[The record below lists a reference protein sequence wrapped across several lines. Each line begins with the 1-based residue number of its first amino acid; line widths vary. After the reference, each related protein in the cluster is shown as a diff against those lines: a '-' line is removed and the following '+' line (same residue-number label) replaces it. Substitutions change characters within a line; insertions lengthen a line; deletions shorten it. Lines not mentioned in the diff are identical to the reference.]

1 MSKNANILSL
11 KGEGR
16 IKMNTKVLKLFA
28 TVFIATMIIGTI
40 SAARATPPLP
50 PSMYILPESVSFNTG
65 TTNIGDKFNV
75 TVWMSTLTGVTAW
88 QTKLH
93 FNPAQIEA
101 VRADYTG
108 IGKSLF
114 FTGYSTVPLSAIIN
128 NVTGTLFFGEAIQGL
143 AVVPAGTNS
152 LFWAEFQ
159 IMSAPPVGGSLNSLI
174 DPTDVD
180 SYYLDDLGV
189 QVDFAFGTCAYTF
202 SWLAPTTKP
211 HFEVNPTSIV
221 KDEFTNWV
229 GTTFTVDLILKNVA
243 SGWYLSNVSV
253 SLDYNNTL
261 TSYGPVVFDPVWTTT
276 SVTEAPV
283 GTLNFVVGTA
293 AAPSGNVKIATIT
306 YTILNQGSSPP
317 RPFWPNVG
325 SYDES
330 KLHIHASTVTG
341 NAGALPIPTDPAV
354 DGDVKV
360 KCFQLLVP
368 PHLEVSSATLG
379 PGPVLGQEFN
389 VTVSLV
395 GVHFSLNVIGVQFRL
410 QYNNTLLLP
419 TAGYEGPFLP
429 DAAALQPDSQGTWFY
444 LAPEDPDGV
453 WGPHVLVGNLIFP
466 NSTGMWNLPMLNGSG
481 VVAIITF
488 KVIYQSFGE
497 PDITVPLSIVDDP
510 AQMLMVG
517 LDNLVD
523 QNIQEKPLLPPVNG
537 LYTISTNLPGRNL
550 DLYGY
555 AFNSGHGPR
564 DPQNYWQF
572 PPPYGGQGPNA
583 PMDMV
588 EPQSQIILNANVT
601 YNYWPVQ
608 HKLVGFQ
615 IIDNLGNT
623 VANLFAFS
631 DTNGVATVTFRMP
644 WPCDNPESLLGV
656 WHIVTTVQ
664 LADVVITDTMD
675 FHYDYIVHIW
685 KVTTDKY
692 QYNHGE
698 TVMVSLEWG
707 SHAQQDYA
715 ILLKVYIADELG
727 VVIGSFNVYT
737 HVGGTVFCQYR
748 NSTLTGGIWIPKWA
762 YAGIATVHADVFDN
776 EPIQGGVP
784 IGPEYTPPPT
794 IAIQPY

>member
-1 MSKNANILSL
+1 
-11 KGEGR
+11 
-16 IKMNTKVLKLFA
+16 MNTKVLKLFA

-88 QTKLH
+88 QTELH

-101 VRADYTG
+101 VRCDYTG
-108 IGKSLF
+108 VGKSLF
-114 FTGYSTVPLSAIIN
+114 FTGYSTAPVSPVIN
-128 NVTGTLFFGEAIQGL
+128 NVTGSLLYGEAIQGL

-152 LFWAEFQ
+152 LFWVEFE
-159 IMSAPPVGGSLNSLI
+159 IMSAPPVGGSLTSSI

-180 SYYLDDLGV
+180 SYYLDDLGA

-317 RPFWPNVG
+317 RPFWPTVG

-354 DGDVKV
+354 DGNVKV

-368 PHLEVSSATLG
+368 PHLEVESVTVPPS
-379 PGPVLGQEFN
+379 PVPTEFN

-410 QYNNTLLLP
+410 QYDNTLINA
-419 TAGYEGPFLP
+419 TAVYEGPFLP
-429 DAAALQPDSQGTWFY
+429 AAAALQPDSQGTWFT
-444 LAPEDPDGV
+444 AFIEDPDGV
-453 WGPHVLVGNLIFP
+453 YGPHVLVGNLIFP
-466 NSTGMWNLPMLNGSG
+466 NSTGMWNPPMLNGSG

-488 KVIYQSFGE
+488 KTLMPYYSATPVI
-497 PDITVPLSIVDDP
+497 TPLTIVDDP

-523 QNIQEKPLLPPVNG
+523 QNIQEKPLLPPDNG
-537 LYTISTNLPGRNL
+537 IVTIMSYERGRYI

-615 IIDNLGNT
+615 VINNT
-623 VANLFAFS
+623 GGTIANLFAFT

-644 WPCDNPESLLGV
+644 WPCDNPESLFGV
-656 WHIVTTVQ
+656 WRIVATVQ
-664 LADVVITDTMD
+664 LADIVVTDTMEY
-675 FHYDYIVHIW
+675 HYDYIVHIW
-685 KVTTDKY
+685 KVTTVPTDKFY
-692 QYNHGE
+692 YEHGE
-698 TVMVSLEWG
+698 TVMVFVEWG
-707 SHAQQDYA
+707 SHAQQDYD
-715 ILLKVYIADELG
+715 ILIKVYIADELG
-727 VVIGSFNVYT
+727 VIIGSFNWAT
-737 HVGGTVFCQYR
+737 HVGGTVFCQYK
-748 NSTLTGGIWIPKWA
+748 NDNFTDGIWIPKWA
-762 YAGIATVHADVFDN
+762 YAGIATIHANVFDY
-776 EPIQGGVP
+776 EPLQGGVP
-784 IGPEYTPPPT
+784 IGPEYTPPPE
-794 IAIQPY
+794 IAILPT